1 MGRDRRGDSRPRLS
15 GMAEPDE
22 APDTLRLTTA
32 AADLA
37 RLYPWLDEAGARLGI
52 TNPLLGRMH
61 VALEEAVMNIV
72 MHGETPEGE
81 QIIVRLSAGPAL
93 TVEDAGREFDPVTAP
108 EKKPPPGDEPGGLGL
123 KLLRHY
129 CQTLTYSRAGGR
141 NILTMQFS

>member
-1 MGRDRRGDSRPRLS
+1 
-15 GMAEPDE
+15 MAEPDE
-22 APDTLRLTTA
+22 APEILRITTSA
-32 AADLA
+32 VDLA

-52 TNPLLGRMH
+52 TDPLLGRMH

-72 MHGETPEGE
+72 MHGDTPEGE

-93 TVEDAGREFDPVTAP
+93 TVEDAGREFNPVTAP
-108 EKKPPPGDEPGGLGL
+108 EKTVPPSDEPGGLGL

-129 CQTLTYSRAGGR
+129 CETLSYRRADER